1 MEKEYDLFA
10 NILKNPDFSYNDFI
24 AAGLTADNTL
34 LESKEHYK
42 KSDKVKQAFSDI
54 TGKFDNDKFDKV
66 YNIATTLY
74 NSLADASYDKA
85 IAEKTIYHR
94 DNIFAPINQR
104 RKGPEFIETVTPNP
118 FQTSTSIIELGK
130 EGDRTKSI
138 DELAQANKVLLNPNT
153 AGDNLEKAQ
162 WGDTPNDSF
171 FKYFAD
177 TLVLAQYDEDG
188 QHKDLMTGKIVNHAK
203 GDLKTDADGNFY
215 YEKLDGRNI
224 YNRRVLNKMN
234 VLTTDGSFWNK
245 YDFFDSDDLNE
256 KGILPTTLKNLAL
269 VGSMFIPYVGP
280 WITGLSIATQTT
292 GMLTTLG
299 KMALGSDNATLSE
312 VEGFVKSLD
321 RQSARSEYAQNNT
334 WCWENFINLIGD
346 VVGQLKEQRF
356 IFEKI
361 PGLTAGA
368 TSKAGWEAKKAKLL
382 NEHKLIAEKKIKD
395 LKLND
400 LAQWTKQANEIR
412 TAEAM
417 LAEAEL
423 AKALDSSWKLGS
435 MLSKAY
441 MTGITVK
448 DTYGEAKNAGASDLD
463 ATLLTLGYAAG
474 EYALLSTGIG
484 EWIMPELRA
493 GRYKMQAIKNALLK
507 LEDEA
512 AQSAW
517 KQGREQLAKLSLKE
531 GKKDYVKKLFNIGKN
546 IARAEYSNGTKTLR
560 ATAASALGEATE
572 ETTEEIL
579 ADFSKGCYD
588 VVKWLQGDD
597 TRLNSFGYDFKT
609 GTWNQKEVIDRYGM
623 SFVGGLFG
631 GGITNVVTNY
641 NMINN
646 INGMTSQQAIQE
658 LVYMA
663 RNKKLDEF
671 KRYIQK
677 TPIADKNKS
686 TEIHD
691 IGGSLVF
698 GEGTKN
704 NNQDLIAKQAI
715 FKQLDLIQSILDAN
729 GASLPDDSFLST
741 VLPDLRYAALYKS
754 TTAGRF
760 LQEFNSLNA
769 ELVDNIN
776 QINTIVNTAKDTNNS
791 GAVEDFE
798 ARKNKLSNEDQ
809 QKVKDLEKKQKEI
822 QNKIKDLLEGKRTT
836 EFVSDAL
843 FEMTPMLSD
852 IFKVPNFIMY
862 AEQQTGKKA
871 SDLNDSE
878 KERLY
883 KEYTNWKTTDGRD
896 QIHILSDIYKSI
908 AQQSSKVI
916 QEQAENYN
924 KIAPEVEALNRII
937 NIAHTPTSNDI
948 SELQEILDYYLGTR
962 DKIGFVGT
970 VIDEDVTLD
979 TLSKNLP
986 AIVEKI
992 LEPGFINRE
1001 TKNHLLSIV
1010 NKSLDW
1016 VNGQY
1021 NEASSMEDFD
1031 TADILFPISQSLIKA
1046 KKDIENA
1053 NESPLEENLN
1063 QFAISLGKDGISLT
1077 QLIDKVNSIFR
1088 DNSEDISTFNLEEE
1102 TYKEL
1107 NNTIELLEMYKAS
1120 ILGAR
1125 TDSAGLNDYYGYN
1138 ATLNEVSSKYG
1149 ESLNLAEI
1157 DSHTAD
1163 LFVSDID
1170 VNLNKLRFLK
1180 QLYNLNKNQKLTRQD
1195 RVATKRDTLI
1205 YKGLKNL
1212 VNNPGD
1218 LSNWKGFNTFKEAV
1232 EGSALHQEVLDN
1244 WKVLNKQQLEE
1255 FAKEQLNIEDS
1266 IYEFFQNNKDKLS
1279 NIDKL
1284 KKFINPNIFSLYN
1297 INEEILNEDLES
1309 LSDNTLLWWLA
1320 SRAAVKS
1327 SDFYKEFADII
1338 DPTSDDPIA
1347 PIATQEAAV
1356 YNTYASILNGDI
1368 FSNFLQA
1375 YKQSMLEDWKNLSM
1389 DRRKEILKDLGLD
1402 ESMATQDASGF
1413 LPIPRYSNITLV
1425 DGIPGSGK
1433 TTGVSLMLKQ
1443 MLAKYH
1449 PELLSDVIFTHGT
1462 NLDSAQ
1468 KWADN
1473 LGIKDAKVFNR
1484 EKLMKYID
1492 PNWTEYEFNDTTGIY
1507 SAKDK
1512 DFIFIP
1518 GEGVRSARP
1527 TIQTSKP
1534 PSLIFLD
1541 EVSHFNAYDLDQIN
1555 DFAQKHGITV
1565 IVSGDY
1571 DQSGMQVYHKLSEDL
1586 SFIGDS
1592 QRKDFIRTPKLG
1604 ISMRTDNSIK
1614 SVNLQKA
1621 QLFLHDQK
1629 SPLQLEYYEYERGL
1643 FGDKVITVDNEAQIV
1658 DDDDFQQRKKAILN
1672 ELKIEVD
1679 KLIKTLEEGQKIG
1692 YIFNSKKSP
1701 IYEMLSQDEY
1711 KDYIDFK
1718 FGNTAQG
1725 QEGRYYI
1732 VDVDPYRNGSYRTI
1746 DYLKDVYTGIS
1757 RAEQGSILI
1766 GYHSNRD
1773 YAMYSKQVYNKVD
1786 EPLGKQIIQKY
1797 AKARKN
1803 LLSKILS
1810 NTKKTEYIPRTVT
1823 KKETLK
1829 PTSDDVVSPPSN
1841 DQPSGNQGQDSDQNN
1856 PNNNQS
1862 SNDQGESNN
1871 DGNNSPNAQ
1880 PQNNPPQDSNQ
1891 SPSSQQGNQSTN
1903 NNQPNNQLPEDSNS
1917 PSQQDDQSSNAS
1929 EDNPPNDNQQDNT
1942 EPPVNNQSDNLPS
1955 LGPKWWQPT
1964 VADIDPTAD
1973 GRIPTTEDEENNFS
1987 STTESLPSPET
1998 EIQPSYYDEEDTPIL
2013 TNGGIQSE
2021 ESYKE
2026 DLDTYTEE
2034 VSDEPEE
2041 SVEEVDEGVVKI
2053 LHMLYSFNTFET
2065 GITSTDESGFPLFT
2079 SQEEQEKAAIRIDS
2093 VHGLMKIP
2101 KLKGKK
2107 LQEYIKELGYL
2118 RNIIFNN
2125 SDKAKICEKVQKRL
2139 GIDNL
2144 YCTFALKN
2152 TATVSKKNRENG
2164 QEFVSGTNTQFD
2176 KGASEK
2182 ILFNNSDDI
2191 KSKDWTVQNI
2201 VAIFGN
2207 KESGDILELPLLS
2220 ITNPYTILNNTKGR
2234 EVFKEMYNRK
2244 QQLEKTLT
2252 VPEMTRVLI
2261 SEFANIP
2268 KYKELV
2274 NMLRMFALAD
2284 NAIFYIKDNNWT
2296 PVKDLTWVGPQ
2307 FVTHKGD
2314 YLQVDGLFYDYDDE
2328 EGWQSIAQFSEN
2340 PQIKV
2345 TRIMTSISDEIDG
2358 VQERVVHKGHPFVLV
2373 SYDRS
2378 LESEQDIIDYFI
2390 RQYSEGAPKKVQ
2402 LVYVL
2407 PPKASI
2413 RDYLQNLHNILNK
2426 VPQTQNIGT
2435 LFTAYKLWQYLIQ
2448 DKGFFD
2454 FIEAK
2459 SFGLGR
2465 RIKDTIEE
2473 LDNMSSN
2480 QERVNALNTP
2490 RDWTDIGIG
2499 LTNHNVKLIGL
2510 LEGALN
2516 LMYSKRR
2523 AINLDSDRSLPGID
2537 TDVVQT
2543 IESILEL
2550 QGVDGIYYRS
2560 KIPKSDKAE
2569 RIGPFV
2575 VTEQDNNWILNGLSY
2590 SIHGKVDSNMF
2601 KGDLSTF
2608 LQSCLDSL
2616 KYQASGLHQYSI
2628 DNTSY
2633 LKGRSNIFESVE
2645 DQTNQELD
2653 NLYNK
2658 VFQDTG
2664 IRVERKDTIEEANLA
2679 IRNELSRN
2687 GFPCLLVNGKV
2698 LYSKQKIQGIST
2710 LYIGK
2715 GDIQSVV
2722 DNGGIAEI
2730 PIEGIYEDSAFT
2742 TFGSYNVQNNT
2753 LEFEKPNLDEQFQL
2767 HINED
2772 NFTEYIAQAKEIL
2785 ADIISYDANVNDLYN
2800 SSDITKFLDAIE
2812 NQFNPDENRIED
2824 LEALEVDES
2833 QRYIIDDLIAINNR
2847 AAKKLSEDSCPITI
2861 KIQF

>member
-42 KSDKVKQAFSDI
+42 KSDKVKQTFTDI

-94 DNIFAPINQR
+94 DNIFAPLNQR
-104 RKGPEFIETVTPNP
+104 RKGPEFVETVTPNP
-118 FQTSTSIIELGK
+118 FQISTSVIELGK

-153 AGDNLEKAQ
+153 AGDDLEKAQ
-162 WGDTPNDSF
+162 WGDTPNDNF

-188 QHKDLMTGKIVNHAK
+188 EHKDLITGKTVKHSK
-203 GDLKTDADGNFY
+203 GDLKTDEDGNFY

-234 VLTTDGSFWNK
+234 VITTDGSFWNK
-245 YDFFDSDDLNE
+245 YDFFDSDDLNG
-256 KGILPTTLKNLAL
+256 KGVVPTAIKNLAL

-280 WITGLSIATQTT
+280 WITGLSIATQTA
-292 GMLTTLG
+292 GMLATLG
-299 KMALGSDNATLSE
+299 KMAVGSDNATLSE
-312 VEGFVKSLD
+312 IEGWVKSVD
-321 RQSARSEYAQNNT
+321 RQTARSEYAQNNT

-395 LKLND
+395 LQLND
-400 LAQWTKQANEIR
+400 LAQWTRQANEIR

-423 AKALDSSWKLGS
+423 AKALDSSQKLGS

-493 GRYKMQAIKNALLK
+493 GRYKMQAIKDALLK
-507 LEDEA
+507 LDNEA
-512 AQSAW
+512 AESAW
-517 KQGREQLAKLSLKE
+517 KQGREQLAKLSFKE
-531 GKKDYVKKLFNIGKN
+531 DKKNYVKKLFNIGKG
-546 IARAEYSNGTKTLR
+546 IARAEYSNGTKTLG

-631 GGITNVVTNY
+631 GGITNLATNY

-671 KRYIQK
+671 RKYIQK
-677 TPIADKNKS
+677 TQIGDKNKS
-686 TEIHD
+686 TEVSD

-798 ARKNKLSNEDQ
+798 SRKNKLSNEDQ
-809 QKVKDLEKKQKEI
+809 QKVKDLEKRQKEI

-862 AEQQTGKKA
+862 AEQKTGKKVQDL
-871 SDLNDSE
+871 SDKD

-883 KEYTNWKTTDGRD
+883 QEYANWKTTDGRD
-896 QIHILSDIYKSI
+896 QIHILSSIYNQI

-916 QEQAENYN
+916 QEQVENYN

-937 NIAHTPTSNDI
+937 NIAHTPTSSDV
-948 SELQEILDYYLGTR
+948 SELQEILNYYLGTN

-992 LEPGFINRE
+992 LQPGFINRE

-1010 NKSLDW
+1010 NKSLNW
-1016 VNGQY
+1016 VNKEY
-1021 NEASSMEDFD
+1021 NEASSIEDFD

-1138 ATLNEVSSKYG
+1138 ATLNEVSSKFG

-1157 DSHTAD
+1157 DSETAD

-1170 VNLNKLRFLK
+1170 VNLNKLKFLK
-1180 QLYNLNKNQKLTRQD
+1180 QLYNLNKNQKLTRQN

-1212 VNNPGD
+1212 INNPGD
-1218 LSNWKGFNTFKEAV
+1218 LSNWNGFNNLKEAI
-1232 EGSALHQEVLDN
+1232 EGSALHQEILDN

-1255 FAKEQLNIEDS
+1255 FAREQLNIEDN
-1266 IYEFFQNNKDKLS
+1266 IYEFFQSNKDKLS
-1279 NIDKL
+1279 NIAEL

-1297 INEEILNEDLES
+1297 ANEGILNEDLDS

-1320 SRAAVKS
+1320 SRTAIKAS
-1327 SDFYKEFADII
+1327 SFYKEFADII
-1338 DPTSDDPIA
+1338 DPTAENPIA

-1356 YNTYASILNGDI
+1356 YNAYASILNGDI
-1368 FSNFLQA
+1368 FANFLQA
-1375 YKQSMLEDWKNLSM
+1375 YKQSILEDWKTLSL
-1389 DRRKEILKDLGLD
+1389 DRQKEILRDLGKG
-1402 ESMATQDASGF
+1402 ESLVKEDASTF
-1413 LPIPRYSNITLV
+1413 LPIPRYSNITLI

-1443 MLAKYH
+1443 LLAKYH
-1449 PELLSDVIFTHGT
+1449 PELLTNVIFAHGT
-1462 NLDSAQ
+1462 NEDSAK
-1468 KWADN
+1468 KWAEN
-1473 LGIKDAKVFNR
+1473 LGIKDAKSFDR

-1492 PNWTEYEFNDTTGIY
+1492 PNWAEYPFDDTLGLYTA
-1507 SAKDK
+1507 SEKDYT
-1512 DFIFIP
+1512 FTP
-1518 GEGVRSARP
+1518 GEGVRSKRP
-1527 TIQTSKP
+1527 TMQTSMP

-1555 DFAQKHGITV
+1555 DFAQKHGTTV
-1565 IVSGDY
+1565 IASGDY
-1571 DQSGMQVYHKLSEDL
+1571 DQAGMQVFHKLPNGTNY
-1586 SFIGDS
+1586 IGDS
-1592 QRKDFIRTPKLG
+1592 ERNDFIRIPKLG
-1604 ISMRTDNSIK
+1604 VSMRTDNSIK

-1621 QLFLHDQK
+1621 QLFLHNQK
-1629 SPLQLEYYEYERGL
+1629 SPLQLEYYEDERGL
-1643 FGDKVITVDNEAQIV
+1643 FGDKVITVDNETQIV
-1658 DDDDFQQRKKAILN
+1658 DDDNFQQRKKAILN

-1732 VDVDPYRNGSYRTI
+1732 IDVDPYLNKNYRTTE
-1746 DYLKDVYTGIS
+1746 YLKDLYTGIS

-1773 YAMYSKQVYNKVD
+1773 YIIHSKQVFNKVD
-1786 EPLGKQIIQKY
+1786 EPLGKQMIQRY

-1810 NTKKTEYIPRTVT
+1810 DTKKTEYIPRTIL
-1823 KKETLK
+1823 KKT
-1829 PTSDDVVSPPSN
+1829 TSTDNDDVVAPPSN
-1841 DQPSGNQGQDSDQNN
+1841 SQTGNSQTDDQN
-1856 PNNNQS
+1856 
-1862 SNDQGESNN
+1862 
-1871 DGNNSPNAQ
+1871 
-1880 PQNNPPQDSNQ
+1880 PP
-1891 SPSSQQGNQSTN
+1891 
-1903 NNQPNNQLPEDSNS
+1903 NNQPNST
-1917 PSQQDDQSSNAS
+1917 QQ
-1929 EDNPPNDNQQDNT
+1929 
-1942 EPPVNNQSDNLPS
+1942 PPVNNQGESQPSSDQTEQQDNNQQEDSEQNQQDNQQSEQSDTDQLENTQ
-1955 LGPKWWQPT
+1955 QPT
-1964 VADIDPTAD
+1964 VETPPSQDMEQDN
-1973 GRIPTTEDEENNFS
+1973 TEG
-1987 STTESLPSPET
+1987 STTEEELST
-1998 EIQPSYYDEEDTPIL
+1998 EGSASSTQPSEQLALPEQVSQPAEQPSQYDQEDTPIL

-2026 DLDTYTEE
+2026 DLDTYTKE

-2041 SVEEVDEGVVKI
+2041 FVGEVDEGVVKI
-2053 LHMLYSFNTFET
+2053 LHILYSFNTFET
-2065 GITSTDESGFPLFT
+2065 GITSTDENGFPLFT

-2118 RNIIFNN
+2118 RDIIFNN

-2152 TATVSKKNRENG
+2152 TATVGQRNKEAG
-2164 QEFVSGTNTQFD
+2164 QEFVSKTNTKFD
-2176 KGASEK
+2176 KGSSEK
-2182 ILFNNSDDI
+2182 ILFNNSDDV

-2244 QQLEKTLT
+2244 QQLEKTTDLPKLT
-2252 VPEMTRVLI
+2252 KILI

-2274 NMLRMFALAD
+2274 NMLKMFDLGD
-2284 NAIFYIKDNNWT
+2284 NAIFYIRDNNWT
-2296 PVKDLTWVGPQ
+2296 PVKDLIWIGPQ

-2314 YLQVDGLFYDYDDE
+2314 YLQVDGLFYDYDNE
-2328 EGWQSIAQFSEN
+2328 EGWQSIAQFAEN
-2340 PQIKV
+2340 PQRKV

-2378 LESEQDIIDYFI
+2378 LESEQDIVDYFI

-2459 SFGLGR
+2459 SFGLGQ

-2516 LMYSKRR
+2516 LMYSKRK

-2575 VTEQDNNWILNGLSY
+2575 VVEQDKNWTINGLSY
-2590 SIHGKVDSNMF
+2590 YMHGKVDSNMF
-2601 KGDLSTF
+2601 KAYLSPF
-2608 LQSCLDSL
+2608 LQHCLDSL
-2616 KYQASGLHQYSI
+2616 RYQESGYHQYSI
-2628 DNTSY
+2628 DNTTY
-2633 LKGRSNIFESVE
+2633 LKGNSNIFDSKEN
-2645 DQTNQELD
+2645 QTNQELD
-2653 NLYNK
+2653 ALYNK
-2658 VFQDTG
+2658 VLQDTG
-2664 IRVERKDTIEEANLA
+2664 VQVDRKDTIEEANLA
-2679 IRNELSRN
+2679 IRTELSKN

-2698 LYSKQKIQGIST
+2698 LYSKQKIQGISN
-2710 LYIGK
+2710 LYIGE
-2715 GDIQSVV
+2715 GDIQPSI

-2742 TFGSYNVQNNT
+2742 VNGSYNVQNNT

-2785 ADIISYDANVNDLYN
+2785 ADIISYDMDVEDLYN
-2800 SSDITKFLDAIE
+2800 SSDITHFLDAIE
-2812 NQFNPDENRIED
+2812 NQFVSDENRIED

-2833 QRYIIDDLIAINNR
+2833 QRYIIDDLIAINNM
-2847 AAKKLSEDSCPITI
+2847 AARKLSEDSCPITI

>member
-42 KSDKVKQAFSDI
+42 KSDKVKQTFTDI

-94 DNIFAPINQR
+94 DNIFAPLNQR
-104 RKGPEFIETVTPNP
+104 RKGPEFVETVTPNP
-118 FQTSTSIIELGK
+118 FQISTSVIELGK

-153 AGDNLEKAQ
+153 AGDDLEKAQ
-162 WGDTPNDSF
+162 WGDTPNDNF

-188 QHKDLMTGKIVNHAK
+188 EHKDLITGKTVKHSK
-203 GDLKTDADGNFY
+203 GDLKTDEDGNFY

-234 VLTTDGSFWNK
+234 VITTDGSFWNK
-245 YDFFDSDDLNE
+245 YDFFDSDDLNG
-256 KGILPTTLKNLAL
+256 KGVVPTAIKNLAL

-280 WITGLSIATQTT
+280 WITGLSIATQTA
-292 GMLTTLG
+292 GMLATLG
-299 KMALGSDNATLSE
+299 KMAVGSDNATLSE
-312 VEGFVKSLD
+312 IEGWVKSVD
-321 RQSARSEYAQNNT
+321 RQTARSEYAQNNT

-395 LKLND
+395 LQLND
-400 LAQWTKQANEIR
+400 LAQWTRQANEIR

-423 AKALDSSWKLGS
+423 AKALDSSQKLGS

-493 GRYKMQAIKNALLK
+493 GRYKMQAIKDALLK
-507 LEDEA
+507 LDNEA
-512 AQSAW
+512 AESAW
-517 KQGREQLAKLSLKE
+517 KQGREQLAKLSFKE
-531 GKKDYVKKLFNIGKN
+531 DKKNYVKKLFNIGKG
-546 IARAEYSNGTKTLR
+546 IARAEYSNGTKTLG

-609 GTWNQKEVIDRYGM
+609 GAWNQKEVIDRYGM

-631 GGITNVVTNY
+631 GGITNLATNY

-671 KRYIQK
+671 RKYIQK
-677 TPIADKNKS
+677 TQIGDKNKS
-686 TEIHD
+686 TEVSD

-798 ARKNKLSNEDQ
+798 SRKNKLSNEDQ
-809 QKVKDLEKKQKEI
+809 QKVKDLEKRQKEI

-852 IFKVPNFIMY
+852 IFKVPNFIIY
-862 AEQQTGKKA
+862 AEQQTGKKI

-916 QEQAENYN
+916 QEQVENYH
-924 KIAPEVEALNRII
+924 KVAPEIESLNRII
-937 NIAHTPTSNDI
+937 NIAHTPTSSDV
-948 SELQEILDYYLGTR
+948 SELQETLNYYLGTR

-1016 VNGQY
+1016 VNKEY
-1021 NEASSMEDFD
+1021 NEASSIEDFD

-1138 ATLNEVSSKYG
+1138 ATLNEVSSKFG

-1157 DSHTAD
+1157 DSETAD

-1170 VNLNKLRFLK
+1170 VNLNKLKFLK
-1180 QLYNLNKNQKLTRQD
+1180 QLYNLNKNQKLTRQN

-1212 VNNPGD
+1212 INNPGD
-1218 LSNWKGFNTFKEAV
+1218 LSNWNGFNNLKEAI
-1232 EGSALHQEVLDN
+1232 EGSALHQEILDN

-1255 FAKEQLNIEDS
+1255 FAREQLNIEDN
-1266 IYEFFQNNKDKLS
+1266 IYEFFQSNKDKLS
-1279 NIDKL
+1279 NIAEL

-1297 INEEILNEDLES
+1297 ANEGILNEDLDS

-1320 SRAAVKS
+1320 SRTAIKAS
-1327 SDFYKEFADII
+1327 SFYKEFADII
-1338 DPTSDDPIA
+1338 DPTAENPIA

-1356 YNTYASILNGDI
+1356 YNAYASILNGDI
-1368 FSNFLQA
+1368 FANFLQA
-1375 YKQSMLEDWKNLSM
+1375 YKQSILEDWKTLSL
-1389 DRRKEILKDLGLD
+1389 DRQKEILRDLGKG
-1402 ESMATQDASGF
+1402 ESLVKEDASTF
-1413 LPIPRYSNITLV
+1413 LPIPRYSNITLI

-1443 MLAKYH
+1443 LLAKYH
-1449 PELLSDVIFTHGT
+1449 PELLTNVIFAHGT
-1462 NLDSAQ
+1462 NEDSAK
-1468 KWADN
+1468 KWAEN
-1473 LGIKDAKVFNR
+1473 LGIKDAKSFDR

-1492 PNWTEYEFNDTTGIY
+1492 PNWAEYPFDDTLGLYTA
-1507 SAKDK
+1507 SEKDYT
-1512 DFIFIP
+1512 FTP
-1518 GEGVRSARP
+1518 GEGVRSKRP
-1527 TIQTSKP
+1527 TMQTSMP

-1555 DFAQKHGITV
+1555 DFAQKHGTTV
-1565 IVSGDY
+1565 IASGDY
-1571 DQSGMQVYHKLSEDL
+1571 DQAGMQVFHKLPNGTNY
-1586 SFIGDS
+1586 IGDS
-1592 QRKDFIRTPKLG
+1592 ERNDFIRIPKLG
-1604 ISMRTDNSIK
+1604 VSMRTDNSIK

-1621 QLFLHDQK
+1621 QLFLHNQK
-1629 SPLQLEYYEYERGL
+1629 SPLQLEYYEDERGL
-1643 FGDKVITVDNEAQIV
+1643 FGDKVITVDNETQIV
-1658 DDDDFQQRKKAILN
+1658 DDDNFQQRKKAILN

-1732 VDVDPYRNGSYRTI
+1732 IDVDPYLNKNYRTTE
-1746 DYLKDVYTGIS
+1746 YLKDLYTGIS

-1773 YAMYSKQVYNKVD
+1773 YIIHSKQVFNKVD
-1786 EPLGKQIIQKY
+1786 EPLGKQMIQRY

-1810 NTKKTEYIPRTVT
+1810 DTKKTEYIPRTIL
-1823 KKETLK
+1823 KKT
-1829 PTSDDVVSPPSN
+1829 TSTDNDDVVAPPSN
-1841 DQPSGNQGQDSDQNN
+1841 SQTGNSQTDDQN
-1856 PNNNQS
+1856 
-1862 SNDQGESNN
+1862 
-1871 DGNNSPNAQ
+1871 
-1880 PQNNPPQDSNQ
+1880 PP
-1891 SPSSQQGNQSTN
+1891 
-1903 NNQPNNQLPEDSNS
+1903 NNQPNST
-1917 PSQQDDQSSNAS
+1917 QQ
-1929 EDNPPNDNQQDNT
+1929 
-1942 EPPVNNQSDNLPS
+1942 PPVNNQGESQPSSDQTEQQDNNQQEDSEQNQQDNQQSEQSDTDQLENTQ
-1955 LGPKWWQPT
+1955 QPT
-1964 VADIDPTAD
+1964 VETPPSQDMEQDN
-1973 GRIPTTEDEENNFS
+1973 TEG
-1987 STTESLPSPET
+1987 STTEEELST
-1998 EIQPSYYDEEDTPIL
+1998 EGSASSTQPSEQLALPEQVSQPAEQPSQYDQEDTPIL

-2026 DLDTYTEE
+2026 DLDTYTKE

-2041 SVEEVDEGVVKI
+2041 FVGEVDEGVVKI
-2053 LHMLYSFNTFET
+2053 LHILYSFNTFET
-2065 GITSTDESGFPLFT
+2065 GITSTDENGFPLFT

-2118 RNIIFNN
+2118 RDIIFNN

-2152 TATVSKKNRENG
+2152 TATVGQRNKEAG
-2164 QEFVSGTNTQFD
+2164 QEFVSKTNTKFD
-2176 KGASEK
+2176 KGSSEK
-2182 ILFNNSDDI
+2182 ILFNNSDDV

-2244 QQLEKTLT
+2244 QQLEKTTDLPKLT
-2252 VPEMTRVLI
+2252 KILI

-2274 NMLRMFALAD
+2274 NMLKMFDLGD
-2284 NAIFYIKDNNWT
+2284 NAIFYIRDNNWT
-2296 PVKDLTWVGPQ
+2296 PVKDLIWIGPQ

-2314 YLQVDGLFYDYDDE
+2314 YLQVDGLFYDYDNE
-2328 EGWQSIAQFSEN
+2328 EGWQSIAQFAEN
-2340 PQIKV
+2340 PQRKV

-2378 LESEQDIIDYFI
+2378 LESEQDIVDYFI

-2459 SFGLGR
+2459 SFGLGQ

-2499 LTNHNVKLIGL
+2499 LTNRNVKLIGL

-2523 AINLDSDRSLPGID
+2523 AINLDSDRSLPEID

-2575 VTEQDNNWILNGLSY
+2575 VVEQDKNWTINGLSY
-2590 SIHGKVDSNMF
+2590 YMHGKVDSNMF
-2601 KGDLSTF
+2601 KAYLSPF
-2608 LQSCLDSL
+2608 LQHCLDSL
-2616 KYQASGLHQYSI
+2616 RYQESGYHQYSI
-2628 DNTSY
+2628 DNTTY
-2633 LKGRSNIFESVE
+2633 LKGNSNIFDSKEN
-2645 DQTNQELD
+2645 QTNQELD
-2653 NLYNK
+2653 ALYNK
-2658 VFQDTG
+2658 VLQDTG
-2664 IRVERKDTIEEANLA
+2664 VQVDRKDTIEEANLA
-2679 IRNELSRN
+2679 IRNELSKN

-2698 LYSKQKIQGIST
+2698 LYSKQKIQGISS
-2710 LYIGK
+2710 LYIGE
-2715 GDIQSVV
+2715 GDIQPSI

-2742 TFGSYNVQNNT
+2742 VNGSYNVQNNT

-2785 ADIISYDANVNDLYN
+2785 ADIISYDMDVEDLYN
-2800 SSDITKFLDAIE
+2800 SSDITHFLDAIE
-2812 NQFNPDENRIED
+2812 NQFVSDENRIED

-2833 QRYIIDDLIAINNR
+2833 QRYIIDDLIAINNM
-2847 AAKKLSEDSCPITI
+2847 AARKLSEDSCPITI

>member
-34 LESKEHYK
+34 LQSKDYYK
-42 KSDKVKQAFSDI
+42 KSDKVKQTFTDV
-54 TGKFDNDKFDKV
+54 TGKFDTDKFDKV

-85 IAEKTIYHR
+85 IADKTIYHR
-94 DNIFAPINQR
+94 DNIFAPVNQR
-104 RKGPEFIETVTPNP
+104 RKGPEFVEVVTPNP

-153 AGDNLEKAQ
+153 AGDDLEKAQ

-280 WITGLSIATQTT
+280 WITGLSIATQTS
-292 GMLTTLG
+292 GMLATLG

-312 VEGFVKSLD
+312 IEGWVKSVD

-361 PGLTAGA
+361 PGITAGN
-368 TSKAGWEAKKAKLL
+368 TSKAGWEARKAELL
-382 NEHKLIAEKKIKD
+382 SKHKAIADKKIKD
-395 LKLND
+395 LKLDD

-423 AKALDSSWKLGS
+423 ASAIDKGQKLGS
-435 MLSKAY
+435 ILSKAY

-546 IARAEYSNGTKTLR
+546 IARAEYSNGTKTLG

-691 IGGSLVF
+691 IGGSLAF
-698 GEGTKN
+698 GEGTKD
-704 NNQDLIAKQAI
+704 NNQDIIAKQAI
-715 FKQLDLIQSILDAN
+715 FKQIDLIQSILDAN
-729 GASLPDDSFLST
+729 GASLSDDSFLST
-741 VLPDLRYAALYKS
+741 VLPDLRFAALYKS
-754 TTAGRF
+754 TTAGKF

-769 ELVDNIN
+769 NLVDTVN
-776 QINTIVNTAKDTNNS
+776 QINTIVSTAKDTNNS

-798 ARKNKLSNEDQ
+798 SRKNNLSKEDQ

-822 QNKIKDLLEGKRTT
+822 QNKLKDLLEGKRTT

-843 FEMTPMLSD
+843 FEMTPMLSG

-862 AEQQTGKKA
+862 TEQKTGKKVQDL
-871 SDLNDSE
+871 SDKD

-883 KEYTNWKTTDGRD
+883 QEYANWKTTDGRD
-896 QIHILSDIYKSI
+896 QIHILSSIYNQI

-937 NIAHTPTSNDI
+937 NIAHTPTSNDV

-992 LEPGFINRE
+992 LQPGFINRE

-1010 NKSLDW
+1010 NKSLNW
-1016 VNGQY
+1016 VNKEY
-1021 NEASSMEDFD
+1021 NEANSIEDFD

-1180 QLYNLNKNQKLTRQD
+1180 QLYNLNKNQKLTKQD

-1212 VNNPGD
+1212 VNNPGG
-1218 LSNWKGFNTFKEAV
+1218 LSDWKGFNTFKEAV
-1232 EGSALHQEVLDN
+1232 ESSALHQEVLDN

-1255 FAKEQLNIEDS
+1255 FTKEQLNIEDS
-1266 IYEFFQNNKDKLS
+1266 IHEFFWNNKDKLF
-1279 NIDKL
+1279 NIDEL
-1284 KKFINPNIFSLYN
+1284 KKFINPNVFSLYN
-1297 INEEILNEDLES
+1297 PKEDILNEDLEN
-1309 LSDNTLLWWLA
+1309 LSDNTLIWWLA
-1320 SRAAVKS
+1320 SRVAIKS
-1327 SDFYKEFADII
+1327 SGFCKEFGDII
-1338 DPTSDDPIA
+1338 DPDSDNPIA
-1347 PIATQEAAV
+1347 PVAPQEAAV
-1356 YNTYASILNGDI
+1356 YIAYASILNGDI

-1375 YKQSMLEDWKNLSM
+1375 YKQSMLEDWEKLSM
-1389 DRRKEILKDLGLD
+1389 DRRKEILRDLGKG
-1402 ESMATQDASGF
+1402 ESLVKEDASTF
-1413 LPIPRYSNITLV
+1413 LPIPRYSNITLIE
-1425 DGIPGSGK
+1425 GIPGSGK
-1433 TTGVSLMLKQ
+1433 TTGVSLMLKR

-1449 PELLSDVIFTHGT
+1449 PELVANVALAHGT
-1462 NLDSAQ
+1462 NSDSAQ
-1468 KWADN
+1468 KWAND
-1473 LGIKDAKVFNR
+1473 LEIKDAKVFNR
-1484 EKLMKYID
+1484 EKLMKYLD
-1492 PNWTEYEFNDTTGIY
+1492 PNWTEYEFNDTTGVY
-1507 SAKDK
+1507 SATDK
-1512 DFIFIP
+1512 DFVVIP

-1534 PSLIFLD
+1534 PSLMFID

-1571 DQSGMQVYHKLSEDL
+1571 DQSGMQIFHKLSEDL
-1586 SFIGDS
+1586 NFIGDS
-1592 QRKDFIRTPKLG
+1592 QRTDFIRTPKLG
-1604 ISMRTDNSIK
+1604 ISMRTDNNIK
-1614 SVNLQKA
+1614 SLNLQKA
-1621 QLFLHDQK
+1621 QLFLYAQQRT
-1629 SPLQLEYYEYERGL
+1629 PLQLEYYEDETGL
-1643 FGDKVITVDNEAQIV
+1643 YGDKVLNIDNEAEII
-1658 DDDDFQQRKKAILN
+1658 DDNNFQQRKKAILSS
-1672 ELKIEVD
+1672 LKVEVD
-1679 KLIKTLEEGQKIG
+1679 KLIKTLKDGQKIG
-1692 YIFNSKKSP
+1692 YIFNNKNSP

-1718 FGNTAQG
+1718 FGSTAQG

-1732 VDVDPYRNGSYRTI
+1732 VDVDPYRNGNHRTT

-1757 RAEQGSILI
+1757 RAEQGNISISYI
-1766 GYHSNRD
+1766 SDKD
-1773 YAMYSKQVYNKVD
+1773 YKIFSKQVYNKVD
-1786 EPLGKQIIQKY
+1786 EPLGKQTTQNY
-1797 AKARKN
+1797 AKSRKDLFAR
-1803 LLSKILS
+1803 IVS
-1810 NTKKTEYIPRTVT
+1810 NENKTEYTPRTILKKATT
-1823 KKETLK
+1823 K
-1829 PTSDDVVSPPSN
+1829 PANNDDVVAPPGSS
-1841 DQPSGNQGQDSDQNN
+1841 QAGNSQTSDQNL
-1856 PNNNQS
+1856 P
-1862 SNDQGESNN
+1862 
-1871 DGNNSPNAQ
+1871 
-1880 PQNNPPQDSNQ
+1880 
-1891 SPSSQQGNQSTN
+1891 
-1903 NNQPNNQLPEDSNS
+1903 NNQPNST
-1917 PSQQDDQSSNAS
+1917 QQ
-1929 EDNPPNDNQQDNT
+1929 
-1942 EPPVNNQSDNLPS
+1942 PPVNNQGESQPSSDQTEQQNNNQQEDSEQNQQDNQQSEQSDTDQPENTQ
-1955 LGPKWWQPT
+1955 QPT
-1964 VADIDPTAD
+1964 VETPPSQDMEQDN
-1973 GRIPTTEDEENNFS
+1973 TEG
-1987 STTESLPSPET
+1987 STTEEELST
-1998 EIQPSYYDEEDTPIL
+1998 EGSASSTQPSEQLALPEQVSQPAEQPSQYDQEDTPIL

-2026 DLDTYTEE
+2026 DLDTYTKE
-2034 VSDEPEE
+2034 VSEEPEE
-2041 SVEEVDEGVVKI
+2041 FVGEVDEGVVKI
-2053 LHMLYSFNTFET
+2053 LHILYSFNTFET
-2065 GITSTDESGFPLFT
+2065 GITSTDENGFPLFT

-2093 VHGLMKIP
+2093 VHGLMKMP

-2118 RNIIFNN
+2118 RDIIFNN

-2182 ILFNNSDDI
+2182 ILFNSSDDI

-2234 EVFKEMYNRK
+2234 EVFREMYIRK
-2244 QQLEKTLT
+2244 QKLEKTLT
-2252 VPEMTRVLI
+2252 VPEMTKILI

-2274 NMLRMFALAD
+2274 NMLKMFDLGD
-2284 NAIFYIKDNNWT
+2284 NAIFYIRDNNWT

-2328 EGWQSIAQFSEN
+2328 EGWQSIAQFAEN
-2340 PQIKV
+2340 SQIKV

-2378 LESEQDIIDYFI
+2378 LESEQDIVDYFI

-2459 SFGLGR
+2459 SFGLGQ

-2516 LMYSKRR
+2516 LMYSKRK

-2575 VTEQDNNWILNGLSY
+2575 VVEQDKNWTINGLSY
-2590 SIHGKVDSNMF
+2590 YMHGKVDSNMF
-2601 KGDLSTF
+2601 KAYLSPF
-2608 LQSCLDSL
+2608 LQHCLDSL
-2616 KYQASGLHQYSI
+2616 RYQESGYHQYSI
-2628 DNTSY
+2628 DNTTY
-2633 LKGRSNIFESVE
+2633 LKGNSNIFDSKEN
-2645 DQTNQELD
+2645 QTNQELD
-2653 NLYNK
+2653 ALYNK
-2658 VFQDTG
+2658 VLQDTG
-2664 IRVERKDTIEEANLA
+2664 VQVDRKDTIEEANLA
-2679 IRNELSRN
+2679 IRTELSKN

-2698 LYSKQKIQGIST
+2698 LYSKQKIQGISS
-2710 LYIGK
+2710 LYIGE
-2715 GDIQSVV
+2715 GDIQPSI
-2722 DNGGIAEI
+2722 DNGGVAEI
-2730 PIEGIYEDSAFT
+2730 KIEGIYENSSFIT
-2742 TFGSYNVQNNT
+2742 TGNYNVSDNT

-2767 HINED
+2767 SINEN
-2772 NFTEYIAQAKEIL
+2772 NFTEYITQAREIVSVI
-2785 ADIISYDANVNDLYN
+2785 DWDPDLIDLCN
-2800 SSDITKFLDAIE
+2800 SSDIAQFLNAVDKFI
-2812 NQFNPDENRIED
+2812 FDENRIED
-2824 LEALEVDES
+2824 LKALEVDES